1 MTSRPSLAGAISVA
15 LAFTLACLLG
25 GCGKKEAAPPAAST
39 PPAAVP
45 TEAAPAAAAPAPAPD
60 RAVALSPEALE
71 DLLAPIALYPD
82 VVLGHVL
89 SASTNPQEV
98 LDAGNWL
105 IQNQSLQGKELDEA
119 AEKLGLST
127 SMRALLQFPEV
138 VDMMCMKLDWTTEL
152 GEAFTAD
159 QGAVLDAVQRLRK
172 QAKDVGNLTS
182 SPQMKV
188 ETVAQEDKEVITV
201 SPPKPEVVYVPT
213 YDPAAVYAPPPATIP
228 PPTTTATTTTAT
240 TTDSSKKYSTGSLVT
255 TGLLAFGAG
264 MLVNEIFD
272 DDDDWDDYYPNY
284 GYGGMYYGG
293 RPYYP
298 PPPYM
303 YRPPYGNGYYP
314 GHGYNRP
321 PNYQHGFNNNTII
334 VNNGGNDYWNRYD
347 GKPGRSEY
355 KAKSPI
361 SAAKPNRPELNALNQ
376 QSRERVEKTKQR
388 PTTGPAAAGA
398 RPQTADR
405 DRPKVEGSYAGARP
419 ENQQAR
425 DRMVASAGGE
435 AKKPGKVQGSYEGA
449 RVGSDKSRDKAAA
462 NAKAAAEKRPASRPE
477 TREALRPTTPD
488 AARSVDRGRPA
499 TKPQARP
506 AARPAPAPAPASRG
520 GGLSAGGGKSDREAS
535 QRGKAS
541 MPKGAQ
547 GQAKSRAR

>member
-298 PPPYM
+298 PP
-303 YRPPYGNGYYP
+303 
-314 GHGYNRP
+314 
-321 PNYQHGFNNNTII
+321 
-334 VNNGGNDYWNRYD
+334 
-347 GKPGRSEY
+347 
-355 KAKSPI
+355 
-361 SAAKPNRPELNALNQ
+361 
-376 QSRERVEKTKQR
+376 
-388 PTTGPAAAGA
+388 
-398 RPQTADR
+398 
-405 DRPKVEGSYAGARP
+405 
-419 ENQQAR
+419 
-425 DRMVASAGGE
+425 
-435 AKKPGKVQGSYEGA
+435 
-449 RVGSDKSRDKAAA
+449 
-462 NAKAAAEKRPASRPE
+462 
-477 TREALRPTTPD
+477 
-488 AARSVDRGRPA
+488 
-499 TKPQARP
+499 
-506 AARPAPAPAPASRG
+506 
-520 GGLSAGGGKSDREAS
+520 
-535 QRGKAS
+535 
-541 MPKGAQ
+541 
-547 GQAKSRAR
+547 